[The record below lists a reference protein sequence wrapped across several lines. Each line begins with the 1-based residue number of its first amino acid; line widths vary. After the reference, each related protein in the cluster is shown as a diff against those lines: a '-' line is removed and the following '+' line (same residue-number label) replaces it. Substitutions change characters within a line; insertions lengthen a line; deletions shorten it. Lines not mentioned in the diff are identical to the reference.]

1 MSLIS
6 HFFDLFMDAAP
17 WLLLGYLTAA
27 LIKVW
32 LPADW
37 LGKHLGGEGIKPVTK
52 AALFGAPL
60 PLCSCGVL
68 PAAMGLR
75 RAGASKGATVSF
87 LVSTPE
93 TGVDSVAVSYG
104 LLGPLLAIVRPIAAV
119 ASALTA
125 GLLAGRQQD
134 LARPVTAPAAS
145 GPASCCGPKV
155 DAPIKSACCGED
167 TNASGGE
174 TQAPAKSGCCGET
187 AVTFTAV
194 SGDSSAVAASTQSG
208 CCESEAKQAEPASCC
223 APLAK
228 ASSQSGCCAGE
239 ADQAKV
245 DSCCAPV
252 ASNSSKWRQGWRFAT
267 RDLVDDSAK
276 WLLIGLVFAALVVT
290 YVPTSFLSQWGGGLS
305 AMVVMILVGIPMYI
319 CATASTPI
327 AAGLLL
333 GGVSPGAVLVFLLAG
348 PATNAAAIGLV
359 RQELGNRALLAY
371 LAGVTLPA
379 IAFGYLTN
387 YLAGLW
393 PAGVSGQGGD
403 HDLLPTWLSLGSALV
418 LAALMLASFY
428 RRWWPGTRAHVH

>member
-1 MSLIS
+1 MTLLT
-6 HFFDLFMDAAP
+6 HFLALFMDAAP
-17 WLLLGYLTAA
+17 WLLLGFITAA
-27 LIKVW
+27 AIKVW

-37 LGKHLGGEGIKPVTK
+37 LGRHLGGEGVKPVAK

-104 LLGPLLAIVRPIAAV
+104 LLGPLLAIVRPIAAIT
-119 ASALTA
+119 SALLA
-125 GLLAGRQQD
+125 GLLAGR
-134 LARPVTAPAAS
+134 AKAPVFAS
-145 GPASCCGPKV
+145 FTPQLASCCGPKEAV
-155 DAPIKSACCGED
+155 AP
-167 TNASGGE
+167 ASGSGPKAE
-174 TQAPAKSGCCGET
+174 AACGGNAAAPAKTSCCGDQPKDTGSCCASET
-187 AVTFTAV
+187 PKA
-194 SGDSSAVAASTQSG
+194 
-208 CCESEAKQAEPASCC
+208 ASCC
-223 APLAK
+223 AGESVAAK
-228 ASSQSGCCAGE
+228 ASDCTA
-239 ADQAKV
+239 

-252 ASNSSKWRQGWRFAT
+252 DSSKSKWRQGWDFVT
-267 RDLVDDSAK
+267 KDLVDDSVK

-290 YVPTSFLSQWGGGLS
+290 YVPTDFLTRWGGGLT
-305 AMVVMILVGIPMYI
+305 AMVVMVLIGIPMYI

-371 LAGVTLPA
+371 LAGVIVPA
-379 IAFGYLTN
+379 IGFGFLTN

-393 PAGVSGQGGD
+393 PAGIAAQGGS
-403 HDLLPTWLSLGSALV
+403 HALLPQWLSIGSALV
-418 LAALMLASFY
+418 LALLMLASLY
-428 RRWWPGTRAHVH
+428 RQLKPGAGHSHSH